1 MEPNNLKSL
10 FVFNNNLNNLIQRGR
25 STKTSVT
32 CYSEI
37 IVPNNNYYMA
47 LGTISS
53 NDNF

>member
-1 MEPNNLKSL
+1 MEPNNFKSL

-25 STKTSVT
+25 STKTSVI

-37 IVPNNNYYMA
+37 IVPNNNYIV